1 MVRLNLSLNGLR
13 NRKEIF
19 NLLYKQG
26 HLSEKFKEAD
36 KFKASKTCKNAIKT
50 SKVKVVINF
59 KQF

>member
-1 MVRLNLSLNGLR
+1 MVRLNLSLNGVR
-13 NRKEIF
+13 NHKEIF